1 MKIVVRVE
9 LITDWGDVNTI
20 EVGRIDRPSQTL
32 DPESVGLS
40 LADGK
45 QLLHNLQQAVIP
57 AQADEIC
64 DLRRICRRCHRWT
77 ALKDYR
83 HRKVDTVFGTV
94 SFRSPRIV
102 SCAWERPWY
111 LETAFCLLWPIIPE
125 CATPELLALQA
136 KLAAQMSYRR
146 VVKTMREFPPV
157 SEKINH
163 VAVRNTTLR
172 VGTRIDAIELR
183 GAQPPNPTTEWTL
196 AIDGGFV
203 RGRGKAETRSFKILT
218 GRLAVPGEK
227 PHVFACPDARRDLSP
242 TTLGNHRRCQR
253 DPKHLSPAPV

>member
-64 DLRRICRRCHRWT
+64 ALRRICRRCHRWT

-83 HRKVDTVFGTV
+83 RRKVDTVFGTV

-102 SCAWERPWY
+102 SCACEPPWY
-111 LETAFCLLWPIIPE
+111 LEAAFCPLWPIIPE
-125 CATPELLALQA
+125 RATPELLAIQA

-146 VVKTMREFPPV
+146 VVETMREFLPV
-157 SEKINH
+157 GEKINH
-163 VAVRNTTLR
+163 VTVRNRTLR
-172 VGTRIDAIELR
+172 VGARIDAIELPD
-183 GAQPPNPTTEWTL
+183 AQPRNPTTEWTL
-196 AIDGGFV
+196 AIDGGIV
-203 RGRGKAETRSFKILT
+203 RGRGKAETRSFEILT

-227 PHVFACPDARRDLSP
+227 PRVFACVRSELPDLTERLA
-242 TTLGNHRRCQR
+242 
-253 DPKHLSPAPV
+253 